1 MVSGGRS
8 SVVTTGRGRG
18 VLGLSGVSHVSN
30 IAVVVVGV
38 VGHGL
43 GAAIGKSDGVGS
55 SNNTVTVVV
64 LLLVEGSLGVVISHG
79 VGEGVGGDLVR
90 VGLGVVGWSRLVSNW
105 SWGVHRGSRGSNSQT
120 GGDDEDLRREWWNY

>member
-1 MVSGGRS
+1 MVGGGRS

-30 IAVVVVGV
+30 VAVVVVGV

-64 LLLVEGSLGVVISHG
+64 LLLVEGSLGVLKYG
-79 VGEGVGGDLVR
+79 
-90 VGLGVVGWSRLVSNW
+90 
-105 SWGVHRGSRGSNSQT
+105 
-120 GGDDEDLRREWWNY
+120 Y

>member
-18 VLGLSGVSHVSN
+18 VLGLSGVGHVSN

-64 LLLVEGSLGVVISHG
+64 LLLVEG
-79 VGEGVGGDLVR
+79 
-90 VGLGVVGWSRLVSNW
+90 GLGVLK
-105 SWGVHRGSRGSNSQT
+105 
-120 GGDDEDLRREWWNY
+120 